1 MSSIPTRYRFG
12 DFCIDIAEERFY
24 YKSEYIPLEYRAF
37 QTLLMLAGHAKK
49 TITKEQF
56 LESVWKGA
64 FVEEGNLSVAVAKL
78 RKAFKDKD
86 STADLIKTVPRKGYR
101 FNVDVIVE
109 YEDGNDSREILE
121 PNRVRLLKIVAGKWR
136 RFAVTTSIIILV
148 VTGIFTCSLLIS
160 REKTP
165 ILKSATIT
173 NMPDSE
179 RQFFVRLEGD
189 NFIFETVRVRVIG
202 MDCAV
207 EDPCEVPNNVLKKFA
222 VIKNSSL
229 EHVPL
234 TLPKGEFQ
242 ILVQNGDSAMSN
254 PLTVKVP

>member
-24 YKSEYIPLEYRAF
+24 YRSEYIPLEYRAF
-37 QTLLMLAGHAKK
+37 QTLLILASHAKK

-86 STADLIKTVPRKGYR
+86 PAADFIKTVPRKGYR
-101 FNVDVIVE
+101 FNVNVIVE
-109 YEDGNDSREILE
+109 YENGNDPREILE

-136 RFAVTTSIIILV
+136 RFALTTSIIILV
-148 VTGIFTCSLLIS
+148 VIAIFTYFLLMG

-165 ILKSATIT
+165 VLKNVTIT
-173 NMPDSE
+173 NMPDNE
-179 RQFFVRLEGD
+179 RQFFVRIDGD
-189 NFIFETVRVRVIG
+189 NFAFETIRVRVTG

-242 ILVQNGDSAMSN
+242 ILVQNGDSAVSN
-254 PLTVKVP
+254 SLTVSVP